1 MKKKNIIGMVLI
13 IGFGAMVL
21 INFGSSVGGY
31 MDFTEAERTN
41 SDAHVAGTWVEEQS
55 YTYDAQANVFYF
67 HMADEKGNI
76 RRVRYDNP
84 KPANFEESE
93 RLVVQGRLVNGEFI
107 ATHILVKCPSKY
119 NDEQGLKM
127 EESVETAS

>member
-1 MKKKNIIGMVLI
+1 MKKKNVIGLALI

-21 INFGSSVGGY
+21 LNFGSSVGGY
-31 MDFTEAERTN
+31 MDFAEAERSDT
-41 SDAHVAGTWVEEQS
+41 DAHVAGTWVEDEH

-67 HMADEKGNI
+67 HMADESGNV
-76 RRVRYDNP
+76 RRVRYNNP

-93 RLVVQGRLVNGEFI
+93 RLVVQGRLQGDEFV

-119 NDEQGLKM
+119 NDQQGLN
-127 EESVETAS
+127 VEAS